1 MINTFTH
8 SRSSLEKHTR
18 FQTKMGTKTLPFEG
32 VEGGGGIVKGK
43 SMLHEPWAFCPSAK
57 QVEYGQ
63 LTDSVCQ
70 PCVG

>member
-32 VEGGGGIVKGK
+32 VGGGEIVKGK
-43 SMLHEPWAFCPSAK
+43 SMLHEP
-57 QVEYGQ
+57 
-63 LTDSVCQ
+63 
-70 PCVG
+70 